1 MQQQWLV
8 HEDSG
13 MTTAMGMLICL
24 VSMCRFRYDYSDG
37 RVDLF
42 GVYFTPLSPGV
53 TRSFFKMVNL
63 NAPSAVAKFSKLPRW
78 FLHNFAGTQGDQDA
92 VMLHGQ
98 VCVVSLCCTLLV
110 SVPFLGPPP
119 FLFPSLSAVLC
130 IVSCAAAYWI
140 KTCFD

>member
-1 MQQQWLV
+1 MYL
-8 HEDSG
+8 
-13 MTTAMGMLICL
+13 TAMAGTC
-24 VSMCRFRYDYSDG
+24 SFRYEYNDG

-63 NAPSAVAKFSKLPRW
+63 NAPSAIAQFSKLPRW

-98 VCVVSLCCTLLV
+98 VCAMSWCCCTLPV
-110 SVPFLGPPP
+110 SVPVFGPP
-119 FLFPSLSAVLC
+119 LSMFAVLC
-130 IVSCAAAYWI
+130 PCQLFSAVSPVLLHTGITCASTNI
-140 KTCFD
+140 

>member
-1 MQQQWLV
+1 MYV
-8 HEDSG
+8 
-13 MTTAMGMLICL
+13 TAMAGT
-24 VSMCRFRYDYSDG
+24 CRFRYEYSDG

-63 NAPSAVAKFSKLPRW
+63 NAPSAIAKFSKLPRW

-98 VCVVSLCCTLLV
+98 VWAVSLCCTL
-110 SVPFLGPPP
+110 PFCICSCPCR
-119 FLFPSLSAVLC
+119 LFSALCPVLLRTGLH
-130 IVSCAAAYWI
+130 VL
-140 KTCFD
+140 

>member
-8 HEDSG
+8 HADSG

-63 NAPSAVAKFSKLPRW
+63 NAPSAIAKFSKLPRW

-98 VCVVSLCCTLLV
+98 VCAL
-110 SVPFLGPPP
+110 
-119 FLFPSLSAVLC
+119 
-130 IVSCAAAYWI
+130 
-140 KTCFD
+140 

>member
-1 MQQQWLV
+1 MYV
-8 HEDSG
+8 
-13 MTTAMGMLICL
+13 TAMAGT
-24 VSMCRFRYDYSDG
+24 CRFRYEYSDG

-63 NAPSAVAKFSKLPRW
+63 KAPSAIAKFSKLPRW

-98 VCVVSLCCTLLV
+98 VCAMSLCCTL
-110 SVPFLGPPP
+110 P
-119 FLFPSLSAVLC
+119 LSAPALEPPTLCVPVLAGCSLLCVLC
-130 IVSCAAAYWI
+130 CCIQDEHVL
-140 KTCFD
+140 